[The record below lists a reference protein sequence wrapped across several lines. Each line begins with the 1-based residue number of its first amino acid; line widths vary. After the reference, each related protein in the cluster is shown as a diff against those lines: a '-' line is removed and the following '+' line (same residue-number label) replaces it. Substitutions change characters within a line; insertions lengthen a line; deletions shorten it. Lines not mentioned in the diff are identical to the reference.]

1 MLNTSRR
8 TNRCAHLISG
18 RLTLATK
25 PPRDDGPSQ
34 EKDVANDETSTA
46 HFHQRRGSR
55 SHMAP
60 GQFYDA
66 VDDQAEGGAD
76 EHVELKDDGPL
87 QLVVQFRVADAST
100 VIY

>member
-1 MLNTSRR
+1 
-8 TNRCAHLISG
+8 
-18 RLTLATK
+18 
-25 PPRDDGPSQ
+25 
-34 EKDVANDETSTA
+34 
-46 HFHQRRGSR
+46 
-55 SHMAP
+55 MAP